1 MMLTFLVNLG
11 ECNQLRWKS
20 SQAFEMGILGGVG
33 LVIFGNCRC
42 PYGSRRHGMLA
53 AFCPI
58 PGIPRHGN
66 LNFITYIAQA

>member
-1 MMLTFLVNLG
+1 MILTFVVNLD

-20 SQAFEMGILGGVG
+20 SQAFEMRILGGVG
-33 LVIFGNCRC
+33 LVKCHFRQLPL

-58 PGIPRHGN
+58 PGIPRDGN
-66 LNFITYIAQA
+66 LVAI